1 MLTFPTQIQALE
13 GLRTRVLSLLNTPP
27 RLSGLPQIAEP
38 LESQFL
44 YLHSENEA
52 DRPCGFPCI
61 V

>member
-13 GLRTRVLSLLNTPP
+13 GLRTRVLSLLTPS
-27 RLSGLPQIAEP
+27 LSGLPQIAEP